1 MLALT
6 YLEFQEI
13 LDLPYFWPLA
23 PILVLLGIVI
33 YLKAQDFEY
42 TKAQVILLVGILL
55 LIIGLQLFFHFVL
68 DESMGRQ
75 PIIKIAFGL
84 VLLILEIWLFSA
96 DRH

>member
-13 LDLPYFWPLA
+13 FDLPFFWPLA

-42 TKAQVILLVGILL
+42 TKGQVILLVVILL

-75 PIIKIAFGL
+75 SIIKIAFDL
-84 VLLILEIWLFSA
+84 VLLILEIWLFAA